1 MSMKSVDRTSSVTV
15 RLPNSLLDILDTM
28 VEEKK
33 YPNRSEAIRTLVQDG
48 TYLAKIIKLAKDPK
62 KSKELTKTLSQLDT
76 IKDVKETLAT
86 MEPHQLLLVQSLAKD
101 IRDEKVKQTILDM
114 KE

>member
-1 MSMKSVDRTSSVTV
+1 MKSVDRKSSVTV
-15 RLPNSLLDILDTM
+15 RIPNSMLDELDKL

-33 YPNRSEAIRTLVQDG
+33 YLDRSEAIRSLVQDG

-62 KSKELTKTLSQLDT
+62 KSKELTKKLSQLDT
-76 IKDVKETLAT
+76 IKDVKQALTT

-101 IRDEKVKQTILDM
+101 IRDEKVNQTILDM

>member
-1 MSMKSVDRTSSVTV
+1 MTLVDRKSSITV
-15 RLPNSLLDILDTM
+15 RMPNSMLDNLDKM

-33 YPNRSEAIRTLVQDG
+33 YLDRSEAIRSLVQDG
-48 TYLAKIIKLAKDPK
+48 TYLAKIIQLAKDPK
-62 KSKELTKTLSQLDT
+62 KSKELTKKLSQLDT
-76 IKDVKETLAT
+76 IKDVKKTLET